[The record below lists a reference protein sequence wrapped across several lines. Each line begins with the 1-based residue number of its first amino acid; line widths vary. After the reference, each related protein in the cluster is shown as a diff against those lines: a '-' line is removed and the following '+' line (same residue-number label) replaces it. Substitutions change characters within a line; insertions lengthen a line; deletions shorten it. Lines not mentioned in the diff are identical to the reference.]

1 MQQGNTTKAKLLSAF
16 DLSEKKQPLVLTDV
30 CKLAG
35 VSVSAYFFHFYKDK
49 VFRDAVLEKK
59 LKHLSDKIASG

>member
-1 MQQGNTTKAKLLSAF
+1 MKQGNTTKAKLLSAF
-16 DLSEKKQPLVLTDV
+16 DLAEKMQPLALSEI

-59 LKHLSDKIASG
+59 LKNLSDKIASG